1 MLILKHGEVAGLLA
15 GREKE
20 VIDLVAAA
28 YQRHDEGRTVL
39 PHSVFLRFPDRP
51 RDRIIGLPGY
61 LGEASHEGTGAAPAP
76 GHRGE
81 EASGAGEVAGM
92 KWISSFPGNVA
103 AGLERASAAVLL
115 NSLDNGHP
123 EALIE
128 GSLISARRTAAS
140 AALGARVLLGGRRPT
155 GLTLIGTGVIN
166 REVLRFLAAE
176 LPGLDSLAVHD
187 TDMARAKRFTADHA
201 RLLPGARIRHCATL
215 DEALGAHDLV
225 SFATTAATPHTGLD
239 ACPPGT
245 AVLHISLRDLTVP
258 AVLGAHNVVD
268 DTDHVCREQ
277 TSLHLAEQHTGG
289 RDFVHAPI
297 GALLRGT
304 ARPVPRDGKPL
315 VYSPF
320 GLGVLDLALA
330 AFVRDEARRG
340 GIGTRIDGFLPGPTL

>member
-1 MLILKHGEVAGLLA
+1 MLILKHGEVAGLLS

-20 VIDLVAAA
+20 VIDLVSEA

-61 LGEASHEGTGAAPAP
+61 LGAGSGNDGEP
-76 GHRGE
+76 GRGP
-81 EASGAGEVAGM
+81 GEVAGM

-103 AGLERASAAVLL
+103 AGLQRASAAVLL

-123 EALIE
+123 EALVE

-140 AALGARVLLGGRRPT
+140 AALGARVLLGDRRAS
-155 GLTLIGTGVIN
+155 GVTLIGTGVIN
-166 REVLRFLAAE
+166 REVLRFLAVE
-176 LPGLDSLAVHD
+176 RPELDSLAVYD
-187 TDMARAKRFTADHA
+187 TDMDRARHFTADHA
-201 RLLPGARIRHCATL
+201 RLLPGAKVRHCASL
-215 DEALGAHDLV
+215 EEALGAHDLV
-225 SFATTAATPHTGLD
+225 SFATTAASPYTGLD

-245 AVLHISLRDLTVP
+245 VVLHISLRDLTVP
-258 AVLGAHNVVD
+258 AVLGAHNIVD
-268 DTDHVCREQ
+268 DPDHVCREQ

-289 RDFVHAPI
+289 RDFVDASI

-304 ARPVPRDGKPL
+304 ARLEPDPGKPL

-330 AFVRDEARRG
+330 GFVRDEARRG
-340 GIGTRIDGFLPGPTL
+340 GVGTRVDGFLPARTH

>member
-1 MLILKHGEVAGLLA
+1 MLIIKHGEVAGMLA

-20 VIDLVAAA
+20 VIDLVDEA
-28 YQRHDEGRTVL
+28 YRRHDEGRTVL

-61 LGEASHEGTGAAPAP
+61 LGGDA
-76 GHRGE
+76 
-81 EASGAGEVAGM
+81 EVAGM

-103 AGLERASAAVLL
+103 AGLQRASAAVLL
-115 NSLDNGHP
+115 NSLETGHP

-140 AALGARVLLGGRRPT
+140 AALGARMLLGDRRPS
-155 GLTLIGTGVIN
+155 GITLIGTGVIN

-176 LPGLDSLAVHD
+176 RPELDSLAVYD
-187 TDMARAKRFTADHA
+187 TDMERAKRFTADHA
-201 RLLPGARIRHCATL
+201 RLLPGAKIRHCTTL
-215 DEALGAHDLV
+215 DEALAAHDLV
-225 SFATTAATPHTGLD
+225 SFATTAATPYTGLE

-245 AVLHISLRDLTVP
+245 VVLHLSLRDLTVP
-258 AVLGAHNVVD
+258 AVLGAHNFVD
-268 DTDHVCREQ
+268 DPDHVCREQ
-277 TSLHLAEQHTGG
+277 TSLHLAEQETGG
-289 RDFVHAPI
+289 RDFIDASI

-304 ARPVPRDGKPL
+304 ARPAAESGKPL

-330 AFVRDEARRG
+330 RFVRDEARRCG
-340 GIGTRIDGFLPGPTL
+340 TGTRIDGFLPAPTI

>member
-1 MLILKHGEVAGLLA
+1 MLIIKHGEVAGLLA

-20 VIDLVAAA
+20 VIDLVAEA
-28 YQRHDEGRTVL
+28 YKRHDEGRTVL

-61 LGEASHEGTGAAPAP
+61 LGGDT
-76 GHRGE
+76 
-81 EASGAGEVAGM
+81 EVAGM

-103 AGLERASAAVLL
+103 AGLQRASAAVLL
-115 NSLDNGHP
+115 NSLETGHP

-128 GSLISARRTAAS
+128 GSLISAMRTAAS
-140 AALGARVLLGGRRPT
+140 AALGARMLLGGRRPS
-155 GLTLIGTGVIN
+155 GITLIGTGVIN

-187 TDMARAKRFTADHA
+187 TDMERAKRFTADHA
-201 RLLPGARIRHCATL
+201 RLLPGAKIRHCATL

-225 SFATTAATPHTGLD
+225 SFATTSASPYTGLD

-245 AVLHISLRDLTVP
+245 VVLHISLRDLTVP
-258 AVLGAHNVVD
+258 AVLGAHNIVD
-268 DTDHVCREQ
+268 DPDHVCREQ
-277 TSLHLAEQHTGG
+277 TSPHLAEQHTGG
-289 RDFVHAPI
+289 RDFVDASI

-304 ARPVPRDGKPL
+304 ARLEPEVGKPL

-330 AFVRDEARRG
+330 GFVRDEARKG
-340 GIGTRIDGFLPGPTL
+340 GIGTRIDGFVPAPTP